1 MGIIIPATALFY
13 HEFVRSTDELALP
26 FQSYSQ
32 IVPIFFFLFFKIDR
46 GTFPLDLRCALSTA
60 NLFDHVVGM
69 LWFDNIYRIESS
81 FELTFTNILKLII
94 S

>member
-32 IVPIFFFLFFKIDR
+32 IVPTFFFYFLK
-46 GTFPLDLRCALSTA
+46 S
-60 NLFDHVVGM
+60 
-69 LWFDNIYRIESS
+69 IEVR
-81 FELTFTNILKLII
+81 FL
-94 S
+94 